1 MHNLE
6 VIFFRYDAWG
16 ATPTI
21 KQLELNT
28 GWPLEPIRQ
37 CTSELKDPTKFL
49 QKIFVEETV
58 TRLDDKIMEK
68 VLLNAE
74 IFEDKIGIQVDK
86 TKATLKI
93 DVVDAIKKCII
104 LKILLTLMI
113 LTNKFTE

>member
-37 CTSELKDPTKFL
+37 CTSELKSPTKFL

-74 IFEDKIGIQVDK
+74 YSKIKLAFKLIR
-86 TKATLKI
+86 LKP
-93 DVVDAIKKCII
+93 
-104 LKILLTLMI
+104 L
-113 LTNKFTE
+113 